1 MSSSY
6 DFTSSR
12 DGRQRSSRRSPNSGS
27 PPSFIPLIETNG
39 SPVIEEPYQ
48 SRFTE
53 STSLAVPSL
62 SSSSSNLPVPP
73 KFSSSVDSSNQHSQN
88 GGIRTNPN
96 LHHPLTSSSPNQS
109 SFDLDY
115 SHEIYRSSSPDQAN
129 HNTPLYPPS
138 HPTLNPGSRESFAL
152 SSIHSPSVYPKRPL
166 IRDSGATWQSGSD
179 SDLTR
184 IGTESPWIN
193 KTNSTG
199 MLYHYDDEVEGE
211 GHTYP
216 SPNLSVEKSPSR
228 DHPSNLQQQRAAHRK
243 KLIISLIIAA
253 LLILL
258 AIAIGIYIA
267 LRRSN
272 SAIDASKGVTSTA
285 SGKVAQLWGVGGD
298 KITTEDGSSFTYNN
312 TLGGTWVSI
321 PYNDTARCQDTSPP
335 LNQPWDYSNSR
346 IYGVNLGGWFVLEP
360 FITPYLFEKFND
372 PNVVN
377 PTVVDEWT
385 LSQALGSQLATT
397 MEEHYKTFITEKDFA
412 DIASAGLNWV
422 RIPVGWWMIETWS
435 GEPFLEGVAFKY
447 FVKALNWARK
457 YGLRV
462 NLDLHSVPGSQN
474 GYNHSGKLGTINF
487 LIGLMGVAN
496 AQRTLNYIRTLTQF
510 VSQPQYTN
518 VVPMFSVLNEA
529 LVQKIGATQIRS
541 FYVQVYNMMRSI
553 TGFGLGKGP
562 MMVIHDGFT
571 GTGAGHLGWGGFM
584 QGADRIGLDT
594 HPYFSFDKQSNDSM
608 DYNAYKPCTYWAKSF
623 NRTNADFGFNFA
635 GEYSLAINDCG
646 QWINNIGSGSRFDGT
661 YPNVNTPDLV
671 HFPVVGSCATWNDYT
686 TWSPA
691 LKQSLIALAD
701 SSQDAMQN
709 SFFWTW
715 KISQSTKS
723 NLIPNPL
730 WSYSLGLQE
739 GWIRRDA
746 RASIGGCARAAAQQ
760 GTTPPLQPWSPPFAE
775 NQIGGKGTT
784 SVIDA
789 AQLAPYTVWPPAAIT
804 ALQGA
809 NQMYDQVQNLPL
821 YTATGTIKKLTPDQ
835 PSFNLFPAAA
845 TATAAGD
852 GWYNKNDQS
861 GWWVGVDGC
870 QYPDPW
876 NAGGLPA
883 PTGPFCQGTNTA
895 DAPVITATPAP

>member
-6 DFTSSR
+6 DFNNSTR
-12 DGRQRSSRRSPNSGS
+12 DGPQRGNRRSPKESS

-39 SPVIEEPYQ
+39 SPVIEEHHQ

-53 STSLAVPSL
+53 STSSAVL
-62 SSSSSNLPVPP
+62 SPSSSSNLPVPP
-73 KFSSSVDSSNQHSQN
+73 KFSTSLDPSNHQHLQN
-88 GGIRTNPN
+88 GNRI
-96 LHHPLTSSSPNQS
+96 HHHLTPSSPIQS
-109 SFDLDY
+109 SPQSYDLDY
-115 SHEIYRSSSPDQAN
+115 SHEPYRSSSPDQSN
-129 HNTPLYPPS
+129 LNTPLYPPS
-138 HPTLNPGSRESFAL
+138 QPSLNPGSRDSFAL
-152 SSIHSPSVYPKRPL
+152 SSIHSPSFYPKRPL
-166 IRDSGATWQSGSD
+166 IRDSGATWQSASD

-184 IGTESPWIN
+184 IGVDSPWIN
-193 KTNSTG
+193 KTSTG
-199 MLYHYDDEVEGE
+199 MLYQYDDEVEGE

-216 SPNLSVEKSPSR
+216 SPNLSVEKSASR
-228 DHPSNLQQQRAAHRK
+228 DPPSNPQQQRAAHRK

-267 LRRSN
+267 LRRS
-272 SAIDASKGVTSTA
+272 SGSDASNSKAVTSTA
-285 SGKVAQLWGVGGD
+285 TGKLAQLWG
-298 KITTEDGSSFTYNN
+298 TEDGSSFIYNN
-312 TLGGTWVSI
+312 TLGGTWVAI

-346 IYGVNLGGWFVLEP
+346 IYGVNLGGWLVLEP

-397 MEEHYKTFITEKDFA
+397 LEDHYKTFITEKDFA
-412 DIASAGLNWV
+412 DIASAGLNWI
-422 RIPVGWWMIETWS
+422 RIPVGWWMIETWD

-496 AQRTLNYIRTLTQF
+496 AQ
-510 VSQPQYTN
+510 YTN

-541 FYVQVYNMMRSI
+541 FYVQVYDMMRSI

-623 NRTNADFGFNFA
+623 NQTNADFGFNFA

-646 QWINNIGSGSRFDGT
+646 QWLNNIGSGSRFDGT

-671 HFPVVGSCATWNDYT
+671 HFPAVGSCATWNDYT

-691 LKQSLIALAD
+691 LKQSLIALTD

-715 KISQSTKS
+715 RISQSTKS
-723 NLIPNPL
+723 KLIPNPL

-746 RASIGGCARAAAQQ
+746 RGSLGGCARAAAQQ
-760 GTTPPLQPWSPPFAE
+760 GTSPPLQPWTPPFAE
-775 NQIGGKGTT
+775 NQVGGKGTT
-784 SVIDA
+784 SMIDA
-789 AQLAPYTVWPPAAIT
+789 AQLAQYTVWPPAAIT

-809 NQMYDQVQNLPL
+809 NQMYNQVENLPL
-821 YTATGTIKKLTPDQ
+821 YTATGTIKKLTPEQ
-835 PSFNLFPAAA
+835 PNINLFPAAA

-895 DAPVITATPAP
+895 NAPVISATPAP